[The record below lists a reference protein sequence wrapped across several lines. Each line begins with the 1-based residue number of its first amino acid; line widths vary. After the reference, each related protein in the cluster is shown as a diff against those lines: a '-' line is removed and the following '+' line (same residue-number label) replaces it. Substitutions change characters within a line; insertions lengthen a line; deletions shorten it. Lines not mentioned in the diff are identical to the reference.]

1 VVKPIQ
7 DDVSTYTQRS
17 GLLSLI
23 SFRTAIESDLVAL
36 EWNGEYSH
44 YRQLYQEIFQSAQR
58 GDAILWLADLKEV
71 GIIGQ
76 LFVQLNSV
84 RRELADGVSRAY
96 MYAFRI
102 KPGYR
107 RNGIGSYMLSYVEKH
122 LLDHGFQYICLNVS
136 RDNAAARE
144 LYERSGYRIIAA
156 EPGYWHYIDNDGEKQ
171 YVHETAW
178 RMEKELG

>member
-1 VVKPIQ
+1 VEKPIQ
-7 DDVSTYTQRS
+7 DDVSSTHRS

-36 EWNGEYSH
+36 EWNGAYSH

-58 GDAILWLADLKEV
+58 GDAILWIADLEDV

-84 RRELADGVSRAY
+84 RRELADGASRAY
-96 MYAFRI
+96 LYAFRI
-102 KPGYR
+102 KPSYR
-107 RNGIGSYMLSYVEKH
+107 RNGIGSYMLSHVERR
-122 LLDHGFQYICLNVS
+122 LLDRGFQYICLNVS

-156 EPGYWHYIDNDGEKQ
+156 EPGYWHYIDDHGIRQ
-171 YVHETAW
+171 YVHEPAW